1 MGKEIA
7 PWPGQEAPPA
17 RRHGVAGVLESPRKA
32 IHARQRGMAWATE
45 APALR
50 SLGPFPPPSPG
61 DSGKETQEKQ
71 GSHLKMRESRLD

>member
-7 PWPGQEAPPA
+7 PRPGQEAPPA

-50 SLGPFPPPSPG
+50 PLGPFPPPSPG
-61 DSGKETQEKQ
+61 IREKKRKKSK
-71 GSHLKMRESRLD
+71 GAI